1 MLGAPFIL
9 LSSALNRFTT
19 LAKLIARLWASV
31 SVARAAPSLGLILF
45 PGSAD
50 DGAEGRYGIVCKI
63 HARQVEL
70 DQSLARDRE
79 GRRKITLETR
89 GRRML
94 QRSKQHPFEKY

>member
-9 LSSALNRFTT
+9 LSSASNRFTT
-19 LAKLIARLWASV
+19 SAKLIARLWASI
-31 SVARAAPSLGLILF
+31 SVASAAPSLGLGLILF

-70 DQSLARDRE
+70 DQSFAWDRE
-79 GRRKITLETR
+79 GAAWNHFGDAWVSHVATVA
-89 GRRML
+89 ML
-94 QRSKQHPFEKY
+94 

>member
-9 LSSALNRFTT
+9 LSSASNRFTT
-19 LAKLIARLWASV
+19 SAKLIARLWASI
-31 SVARAAPSLGLILF
+31 SVASAAPSLGLGLILF

-70 DQSLARDRE
+70 DQSFAWDRE
-79 GRRKITLETR
+79 GAA
-89 GRRML
+89 
-94 QRSKQHPFEKY
+94 